1 MKNHQIYSTNSRM
14 DISTVSLI
22 SAYNTHVYGYYRNL
36 LIKEKPDMHCLII
49 SLRGQAEI
57 ELHSGKKVALP
68 EKGVFF
74 GRLSSMHALLSDC
87 PHWHFVCFWFIPHN
101 IDLPLNQSFHIK
113 SLHVDKEDDCANK
126 IIRLLQMNLDH
137 KTKYANSY
145 FCFRLLEHLENIDP
159 IIQKS
164 TELTDKIINH
174 INNHIEE
181 DLQIK
186 AIAQTFHY
194 SEKHIR
200 SLFNNTL
207 HVSPK
212 QYLIKVKLENVCH
225 LLLNSD
231 LSLQELA
238 EKYCFASV
246 SHLVNSFKKEY
257 GVTPSTYRQRT

>member
-22 SAYNTHVYGYYRNL
+22 SAYNTHVYGYYKNL
-36 LIKEKPDMHCLII
+36 LLREKTDMHCLII
-49 SLRGQAEI
+49 SLRGSAKI
-57 ELHSGKKVALP
+57 ELRNNEDVIIP

-74 GRLSSMHALLSDC
+74 GKLSSMHALISDC

-101 IDLPLNQSFHIK
+101 IGLPLNQSFHIK
-113 SLHVDKEDDCANK
+113 SLRTDREDESANK
-126 IIRLLQMNLDH
+126 IIRLLQMNLDN

-145 FCFRLLEHLENIDP
+145 FCYRLLEHLENINP

-174 INNHIEE
+174 INNHIEAE
-181 DLQIK
+181 LRVKD
-186 AIAQTFHY
+186 IAETFHY

-200 SLFNNTL
+200 SLFNSTL
-207 HVSPK
+207 HISPK
-212 QYLIKVKLENVCH
+212 QYVIKVKLENVCH

-231 LSLQELA
+231 LTLQELA

-246 SHLVNSFKKEY
+246 SHLVNCFKKEY
-257 GVTPSTYRQRT
+257 GVTPSTYRQRK